1 MDKKFIILILLAFI
15 LAAMPLWAR
24 WQMDSGHESVELIM
38 DGREF
43 QEMSALEYDLNWE
56 SLAEAGVTGAA
67 LPAYTLEDLTEM
79 GRIARRSPAELELF
93 EELTPENADS
103 PGGGAVFYFPD
114 GERTASQAVLEA
126 WQDLYD
132 VRIDSYNGGSLVH
145 FPHWNEEFADLI
157 PGFDTSI
164 LEEVLEA
171 GLRPSVRFKNQPDQS
186 LNEVL
191 LGEVYELGISSLI
204 FTGDE
209 VAGYPAHL
217 EDTAEIMDEYGI
229 TYGFIEPFLAD
240 QDGDRALA
248 GFLEH
253 DLIRVHSMQ
262 RDELAQSTLDEVSD
276 RYMRAVQERN
286 VRYLYLRGFPPQ
298 EGFSGRGDAQLQ
310 LAGMIS
316 SELESEGF
324 LPGNPSPMEARHS
337 GALLVLMISLLVLAA
352 GLIWIND
359 ILPYLFRSSG
369 KILVMLAVSGA
380 GVLLFFYSFFEL
392 ILFRQITALAAA
404 LVFPALAG
412 SALVD
417 FDQGQR
423 SAVSALSR
431 AVLAALAGGV
441 LVSAALATFQFYNQ
455 VEIFRGVKVAFL
467 LPLMMTGFYFLIMEY
482 GGNGSGQ
489 GPLSFLEQ
497 LWKKP
502 LLYGH
507 IALLMLAAAVLII
520 YIGRTGN
527 LPLIPV
533 PPWEVAVRSRLEE
546 LLAVRPRFKEFL
558 IGHPFL
564 FLLPL
569 IKKYLPFSAVRIG
582 AIMLAVIGQITVV
595 NSFSHLHTPLRVTVL
610 RTFHGYW
617 LALPIT
623 ILLAF
628 LVYIIHRLLIYL
640 ELTPAEF
647 GGSG

>member
-1 MDKKFIILILLAFI
+1 MDKKFIILIMLAFI
-15 LAAMPLWAR
+15 LAALPLWAR
-24 WQMDSGHESVELIM
+24 WQMDSGHNSVELIM

-43 QEMSALEYDLNWE
+43 QEMSALEPGLNWG

-93 EELTPENADS
+93 EELSPENADS
-103 PGGGAVFYFPD
+103 AGGGAVFYFPAA
-114 GERTASQAVLEA
+114 ERTASLRVLEA

-132 VRIDSYNGGSLVH
+132 VRIDSHNGGRLVH
-145 FPHWNEEFADLI
+145 FPHWDEEFADLI
-157 PGFDTSI
+157 PGFDISI
-164 LEEVLEA
+164 LEEVSQA
-171 GLRPSVRFKNQPDQS
+171 GLRPSVRFKNQPDQR

-191 LGEVYELGISSLI
+191 LGEVEQLGISSLI

-217 EDTAEIMDEYGI
+217 EDTAELMDEYDI

-240 QDGDRALA
+240 QDGDRTLA

-262 RDELAQSTLDEVSD
+262 REELGQSSLDEVSD

-286 VRYLYLRGFPPQ
+286 VRYLYLRGLPPL

-316 SELESEGF
+316 SELEIEGF
-324 LPGNPSPMEARHS
+324 IPGSPSPMAARHS
-337 GALLVLMISLLVLAA
+337 GAMLVLMISLLVLAA
-352 GLIWIND
+352 SLLWIGD

-369 KILVMLAVSGA
+369 KMLVILAVSGA
-380 GVLLFFYSFFEL
+380 GLLFFFYSFFEL
-392 ILFRQITALAAA
+392 IFFRQITALAAA

-417 FDQGQR
+417 FDQGR
-423 SAVSALSR
+423 RNALSALSR
-431 AVLAALAGGV
+431 AVLAALAGGA

-467 LPLMMTGFYFLIMEY
+467 LPLMMTGFYFLVTEY
-482 GGNGSGQ
+482 GSGQ
-489 GPLSFLEQ
+489 DLLSLLEQ
-497 LWKKP
+497 IWKKP

-507 IALLMLAAAVLII
+507 IALLMLAAAVLIV

-533 PPWEVAVRSRLEE
+533 PPWEVAVRGRLEE

-569 IKKYLPFSAVRIG
+569 IKKYLPFSALRFG
-582 AIMLAVIGQITVV
+582 AILLAVIGQITVI
-595 NSFSHLHTPLRVTVL
+595 NSFSHLHTPLAVTVL

-623 ILLAF
+623 AMLA
-628 LVYIIHRLLIYL
+628 LMIYIINRLLTYL
-640 ELTPAEF
+640 ELIPAER
-647 GGSG
+647 GGGG